1 MKSNSVLTVVATV
14 VFFLGDSA
22 LAEENPMFKSW
33 AKHGVGTSV
42 TTTVKTKAAGQETA
56 MEVTTSLE
64 AKSADKVSLKIVTKM
79 TVAGTT
85 MELPGQTIDIP
96 AVTPPVEKSA
106 ADAPKPETKENTAKI
121 KITDK
126 EFNTKVIESTTTI
139 GKITTTSKS
148 WTSEEIPGMMLKM
161 ETKTTGEFPSESTM
175 VVTKV
180 TIKK

>member
-1 MKSNSVLTVVATV
+1 
-14 VFFLGDSA
+14 
-22 LAEENPMFKSW
+22 
-33 AKHGVGTSV
+33 
-42 TTTVKTKAAGQETA
+42 
-56 MEVTTSLE
+56 MEISTSLE

-85 MELPGQTIDIP
+85 MELPAQTIDIP
-96 AVTPPVEKSA
+96 AVTPPVEKLA
-106 ADAPKPETKENTAKI
+106 EDAPKPVTKESTAKI

-126 EFNTKVIESTTTI
+126 EYNAKVIESTTKI
-139 GKITTTSKS
+139 GNMTTTSKS

-161 ETKTTGEFPSESTM
+161 ETKTAGEFPSESAM